1 MSCINTFTS
10 EVAESIFKFV
20 KENRKFPNK
29 DLSESVWGFG
39 YTKDTPRQ
47 IFSVTKMYLSCQH
60 VATGQNIY
68 FGFTVSPGKYP
79 LQFRVKYWTQRGDE
93 QVGVE
98 FTDTEEVASVQ
109 DVPAVI
115 RNAAMK
121 TYEQALSLHLERI
134 AEQRE
139 HREGAR

>member
-1 MSCINTFTS
+1 MSYINTFTH
-10 EVAESIFKFV
+10 EVAESIFQFT

-39 YTKDTPRQ
+39 FTKDSPRR

-60 VATGQNIY
+60 RATGKNIY
-68 FGFTVSPGKYP
+68 FGFTATPGKYP
-79 LQFRVKYWTQRGDE
+79 LQFRVKYWTQTGDE
-93 QVGVE
+93 RVGVE
-98 FTDTEEVASVQ
+98 FTETEEVARVQ

-115 RNAAMK
+115 RNAARK
-121 TYEQALSLHLERI
+121 TYEQALALHLERQGE
-134 AEQRE
+134 ARE

>member
-1 MSCINTFTS
+1 MSYINTFTN

-29 DLSESVWGFG
+29 DLPESVWGFG
-39 YTKDTPRQ
+39 YTKDSPRR

-60 VATGQNIY
+60 VTTGKNIY
-68 FGFTVSPGKYP
+68 FGFTVTPGKYP
-79 LQFRVKYWTQRGDE
+79 LQFRVKYWTQAGDE

-98 FTDTEEVASVQ
+98 FIDTEEVARVE

-115 RNAAMK
+115 RNAARK
-121 TYEQALSLHLERI
+121 TYEQARALHLERQGE
-134 AEQRE
+134 ARE
-139 HREGAR
+139 RREGAR